1 MFDPLKLFTWA
12 ENNINVLSWYN
23 SDADRIAIYNTNTQY
38 QYIVA
43 SYYTLV

>member
-23 SDADRIAIYNTNTQY
+23 SDADRIATDYLVF
-38 QYIVA
+38 YIFVEID
-43 SYYTLV
+43 L